1 MKTNK
6 YHLPGL
12 TGRLIMGLAAVVAV
26 VTAGSIIVGV
36 RTYRSSIHRHY
47 NDIGYQ
53 ITRTVELL
61 FENEELAEW
70 GELAY
75 RYNTTGEGEEEIE
88 EVVSSERYQELLDAL
103 LDLRS
108 GMDVND
114 IFVSVIDLEL
124 LGQFNEEGLYDGSWA
139 PIYYIMDTYP
149 MEEYRFSLGD
159 KSAIHPDFIDIT
171 RQVYSTGVPNEGYLI
186 SEGTYGYNITAFY
199 PVVSNGRSI
208 AIIGVETPMRT
219 LESDLNQYIF
229 IVLVIVCIIAVVL
242 FILTAFILINV
253 LIKPIKTISH
263 EAAYFVEN
271 ENEISEKLK
280 KIKNHDEIQVLAE
293 SVLQMEIGINE
304 YIANLTKVTAEKE
317 RIGAE
322 LNVATQIQA
331 DMLPR
336 IFPAFPERNEFDLYA
351 SMNPAKEVG
360 GDFYDFFLI
369 DDDHIGL
376 VMADVSGKGV
386 PAALF
391 MVIAKTLIKNR
402 AQMGGSPSQ
411 VLAYANDQLGEG
423 NEAELFVT
431 VWFAIIEIST
441 GKGIAANAGH
451 EHPALRR
458 KDGKFE
464 LVKYRHSPAVATMDG
479 ITFKEHEFKLNPG
492 DSLYVYTDGVTE
504 ATRSDDEL
512 FGVDRMLD
520 SLNKNPDADP
530 KTMLETVRAD
540 IDEFVGTAPQFDDI
554 TMLGFKYM
562 GPGKE

>member
-1 MKTNK
+1 
-6 YHLPGL
+6 
-12 TGRLIMGLAAVVAV
+12 MGLAAVVAV

>member
-1 MKTNK
+1 MKNK
-6 YHLPGL
+6 NFIFTGL
-12 TGRLIMGLAAVVAV
+12 TGRLILGLALFVAL
-26 VTAGSIIVGV
+26 VTIGSIIVGV
-36 RTYRSSIHRHY
+36 NTYRASTYRHY
-47 NDIGYQ
+47 NDVAYQ
-53 ITRTVELL
+53 VARSSELIL
-61 FENEELAEW
+61 DKDAVREW
-70 GELAY
+70 GRLAY
-75 RYNTTGEGEEEIE
+75 EFNNSGTGEAQIE
-88 EVVSSERYQELLDAL
+88 EAVSSREYTECLE
-103 LDLRS
+103 DLTNLRR
-108 GMDVND
+108 GMDVDD
-114 IFVSVIDLEL
+114 IYVGVVDENEIYYLMDTNLLEDRRFR
-124 LGQFNEEGLYDGSWA
+124 LGDRRGIEDYLREGLQYSWTSGI
-139 PIYYIMDTYP
+139 PY
-149 MEEYRFSLGD
+149 G
-159 KSAIHPDFIDIT
+159 
-171 RQVYSTGVPNEGYLI
+171 GYCMY
-186 SEGTYGYNITAFY
+186 ETDYGYIITAVF
-199 PVVSNGRSI
+199 PVVYEGEII
-208 AIIGVETPMRT
+208 AFIAVDSPMRT
-219 LESDLNQYIF
+219 LESDVNRYIF
-229 IVLVIVCIIAVVL
+229 TVLIIVCIISIVL
-242 FILTAFILINV
+242 FVLTAFILVNL

-263 EAAYFVEN
+263 EAAYFVDN
-271 ENEISEKLK
+271 ENEISDKLK
-280 KIKNHDEIQVLAE
+280 EIKNGDEIQVLAE

-322 LNVATQIQA
+322 LNVAAQIQA
-331 DMLPR
+331 DMLPG

-402 AQMGGSPSQ
+402 AQMGGSPSE
-411 VLAYANDQLGEG
+411 VLAYANEQLSEG

-451 EHPALRR
+451 EHPAIRR

-479 ITFKEHEFKLNPG
+479 ISFKEHEFKLNPG

-504 ATRSDDEL
+504 ATGSDDEL

-540 IDEFVGTAPQFDDI
+540 IDEFVGEAPQFDDI

-562 GPGKE
+562 